1 MDRVQ
6 MIESYGAAYE
16 ELELALRELPG
27 EMWGYRSPH
36 DPWTVHEIVIHITDS
51 EANSYV
57 RCRRAIAEPGE
68 SVMAYDENGWAQS
81 LRYSEQSTDDALDL
95 FRALRRNTYNL
106 VKDLPEETWANT
118 IYHPENGTMTLD
130 DWLGVYERH
139 VHDHVNQMREIYRE
153 WLAVKRDA

>member
-1 MDRVQ
+1 MDRAQ
-6 MIESYGAAYE
+6 MMESYGAAYE
-16 ELELALRELPG
+16 ELETALRELPR
-27 EMWGYRSPH
+27 EMWGYRSQH

-68 SVMAYDENGWAQS
+68 SVMAYDENGWARS

-106 VKDLPEETWANT
+106 IKDLPEETWANT
-118 IYHPENGTMTLD
+118 IYHPENGSMTLD
-130 DWLGVYERH
+130 DWLTVYERH
-139 VHDHVNQMREIYRE
+139 VRDHVNQMREIYRE
-153 WLAVKRDA
+153 WVDVKRDA